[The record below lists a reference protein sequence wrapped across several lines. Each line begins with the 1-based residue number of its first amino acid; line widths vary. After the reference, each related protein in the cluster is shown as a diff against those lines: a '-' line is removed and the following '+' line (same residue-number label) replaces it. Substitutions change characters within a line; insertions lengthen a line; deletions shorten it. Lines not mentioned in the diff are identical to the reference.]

1 MPWTFPPQLLQQY
14 RKRAEAAAVKE
25 ANAILAK
32 AKPLAPREGGDL
44 EATGEVLAPV
54 WQGDVCTVVIG
65 FGGTP
70 ETAQYAVEQHER
82 MDYKHEPGRQAKYLE
97 APANEAL
104 AGMSDRMAADIIEEM
119 G

>member
-104 AGMSDRMAADIIEEM
+104 AGMADRFAAEMAQEV